1 MMKKLFVVAVAAAL
15 CGVALADT
23 GTYGYAFFS
32 NYAPVDPSPSKESGE
47 AYYSCYLINSD
58 TVSSAAG
65 LETWLTDNGGITR
78 ENIAAKSSAAL
89 LSNKDYANL
98 TWDGIDQ
105 YSLQMNE
112 GMKAL
117 TDKSEYKYAVIL
129 AATEKTSEAPDFA
142 YEIMQGVEDGNTWNF
157 DDSTG
162 TPVTWTSAPVP
173 EPTSGILLLLGVAG
187 LALKRKRA

>member
-1 MMKKLFVVAVAAAL
+1 MKKMFVMAVAAAL
-15 CGVALADT
+15 CGVALAG
-23 GTYGYAFFS
+23 GTTTGYAYFS
-32 NYAPVDPSPSKESGE
+32 NYAGIDPTPSKESGE

-89 LSNKDYANL
+89 LSNKDYTNL
-98 TWDGIDQ
+98 AWDGIDQ
-105 YSLQMNE
+105 YSLE
-112 GMKAL
+112 MKKDMTAL
-117 TDKSEYKYAVIL
+117 TDKSEYKYAVII
-129 AATEKTSEAPDFA
+129 AATSKTSEAPDFA
-142 YEIMQGVEDGNTWNF
+142 YEIMQGDKSGNTWSF
-157 DDSTG
+157 DDSEG
-162 TPVTWTSAPVP
+162 TPVTWTTAPVP